1 MWRAAITGRIWA
13 GLGMLIPAY
22 SNNKDA
28 AWEFVKFCCSGNKQ
42 DPAIGKAWVEGT
54 GQPARASL
62 LKEYGSL
69 RAHFPA
75 IQESLPT
82 AVRYPPLPETLAL
95 YNAVGNDV
103 AAVDPRREGHRDGAH
118 RYGRRRA
125 PDHAGRRLLR
135 LGGVIEFV
143 RSFLVAPQS
152 RARSRRRDE
161 SRL

>member
-1 MWRAAITGRIWA
+1 
-13 GLGMLIPAY
+13 LGMLIPVF
-22 SNNKDA
+22 SNNKAA
-28 AWEFVKFCCSGNKQ
+28 AWEFVKYCCSGNKQ

-62 LKEYGSL
+62 LEEYGSI

-103 AAVDPRREGHRDGAH
+103 AAAILGEKDTETALNDMDASVRQIMQD
-118 RYGRRRA
+118 
-125 PDHAGRRLLR
+125 AGYY
-135 LGGVIEFV
+135 
-143 RSFLVAPQS
+143 
-152 RARSRRRDE
+152 D
-161 SRL
+161 